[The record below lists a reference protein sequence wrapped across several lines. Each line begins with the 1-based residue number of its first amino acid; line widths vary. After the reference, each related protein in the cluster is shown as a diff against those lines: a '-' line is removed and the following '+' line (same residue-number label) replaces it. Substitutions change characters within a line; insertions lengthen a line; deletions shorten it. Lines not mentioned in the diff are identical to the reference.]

1 VRRRDCA
8 APLRGEASNRP
19 RSDGLRLGAQEN
31 NLFEGTAARKAR
43 GAKQA
48 TSGLNWR
55 SAAPHFTGKFNMGI
69 LSKSGTAT
77 LCYIHGNHHW
87 LIR

>member
-1 VRRRDCA
+1 
-8 APLRGEASNRP
+8 
-19 RSDGLRLGAQEN
+19 LRLGAQEN

-77 LCYIHGNHHW
+77 L
-87 LIR
+87 